1 MENKTT
7 AGAPRKSA
15 GKPGILE
22 LSLLGWLAEDPK
34 NRFAIASDHSFACYE
49 KQAPREDGLRPVR
62 KLADFQKDADSDAL
76 KVWFGG
82 KIAWKAGA
90 LLDEGC
96 FVRHV
101 MLGTA
106 FKNDDRELFKAAVA
120 DVYIPGSWNLS
131 SAYIGVTDAG
141 IEWWK
146 STGSELHA
154 SLLEKIAA
162 RREKDR
168 AAERRAV
175 FGWVMHFDRKIPE
188 RIQDMLPQ
196 GMELPLPRL
205 SGLRPMFTA
214 RIVRETSDRFYVED
228 VQPLNRASSLI
239 VTLGVRTHGKHQYVD
254 RDRLMLD
261 HASQADAAA
270 LLEFDQSQQED
281 HTDRCLRAAD
291 ELEPIIRRYIA
302 GAVQNEAEHADR
314 MRELLDSLASKRDS
328 HH

>member
-1 MENKTT
+1 MNDTTT
-7 AGAPRKSA
+7 AGAQRKSA

-22 LSLLGWLAEDPK
+22 LSLLGWLAEDPG
-34 NRFAIASDHSFACYE
+34 NRFAMASEHTFACYE

-62 KLADFQKDADSDAL
+62 KLADFQNDADSDAL
-76 KVWFGG
+76 KEWFGG

-90 LLDEGC
+90 LLEDGF
-96 FVRHV
+96 FVRHL
-101 MLGTA
+101 MLGSA
-106 FKNDDRELFKAAVA
+106 FKKDDRELFQKAVA

-146 STGSELHA
+146 STGAELHA
-154 SLLEKIAA
+154 SLLTKIGAK
-162 RREKDR
+162 REKER
-168 AAERRAV
+168 ASERRAV
-175 FGWVMHFDRKIPE
+175 FGWVMHFDRKTPE

-214 RIVRETSDRFYVED
+214 RIVKETPDRFYVED
-228 VQPLNRASSLI
+228 VQALNKASSLI
-239 VTLGVRTHGKHQYVD
+239 ATLGVRTHGKHQYVD

-261 HASQADAAA
+261 HASQSDAAA
-270 LLEFDQSQQED
+270 LLAFDLSQQED
-281 HTDRCLRAAD
+281 HSDRCRRAAE

-314 MRELLDSLASKRDS
+314 MRELLERLAAS
-328 HH
+328 HRTV

>member
-1 MENKTT
+1 MNTKIS
-7 AGAPRKSA
+7 AGAQRKSA

-22 LSLLGWLAEDPK
+22 LSLLGWLAADAK
-34 NRFAIASDHSFACYE
+34 NRFAIASEHSFACYE
-49 KQAPREDGLRPVR
+49 KLTPREDGLRPVR
-62 KLADFQKDADSDAL
+62 KLADYQKDDASDAL
-76 KVWFGG
+76 KAWFGG
-82 KIAWKAGA
+82 VIAWKPGA
-90 LLDEGC
+90 LLEDER
-96 FVRHV
+96 FVRYV

-106 FKNDDRELFKAAVA
+106 FKKEDRELFKAAVA

-131 SAYIGVTDAG
+131 SVYIGATEAG
-141 IEWWK
+141 IEWWN
-146 STGSELHA
+146 STGAELHA

-214 RIVRETSDRFYVED
+214 RIVRETPDRFYVED

-239 VTLGVRTHGKHQYVD
+239 ATLGVRSHGKHQYVD

-261 HASQADAAA
+261 YASQADAAA
-270 LLEFDQSQQED
+270 LLEFDQSQQQD
-281 HTDRCLRAAD
+281 HAERCHRAAE

-302 GAVQNEAEHADR
+302 GSVQNEAEHADR
-314 MRELLDSLASKRDS
+314 MRELLASLAARSSSD
-328 HH
+328 

>member
-1 MENKTT
+1 MNTKTT
-7 AGAPRKSA
+7 AGAQRNSA

-22 LSLLGWLAEDPK
+22 LSLLGWLAADPK
-34 NRFAIASDHSFACYE
+34 VRFAIESEHSFACYE
-49 KQAPREDGLRPVR
+49 KLAPREDGLRPIR
-62 KLADFQKDADSDAL
+62 KLADFQKDDASSAL
-76 KVWFGG
+76 KEWFGG

-90 LLDEGC
+90 LAGDG
-96 FVRHV
+96 FFDRYV

-106 FKNDDRELFKAAVA
+106 FKKEDRELFKAAVA

-131 SAYIGVTDAG
+131 SVYIGATEAG

-146 STGSELHA
+146 STGAELHA
-154 SLLEKIAA
+154 SLLAKIAA
-162 RREKDR
+162 KREKHR

-175 FGWVMHFDRKIPE
+175 FGWVMHFDRKTPE

-214 RIVRETSDRFYVED
+214 RIVKETPDRYYIED
-228 VQPLNRASSLI
+228 VQSLNRASSLI
-239 VTLGVRTHGKHQYVD
+239 ATLGVRSHGKHQYVD

-270 LLEFDQSQQED
+270 LLEFDLSQQQD
-281 HTDRCLRAAD
+281 HTDRCHRAAE
-291 ELEPIIRRYIA
+291 ELEPIIRRYVA

-314 MRELLDSLASKRDS
+314 MRELLTRLASRREGKD
-328 HH
+328 

>member
-1 MENKTT
+1 MNDTTT
-7 AGAPRKSA
+7 AGAQRKSA

-22 LSLLGWLAEDPK
+22 LSLLGWLAEDPG
-34 NRFAIASDHSFACYE
+34 NRFAMASEHTFACYE

-62 KLADFQKDADSDAL
+62 KLADFQNDADSDAL
-76 KVWFGG
+76 KEWFGG

-90 LLDEGC
+90 LLEDGF
-96 FVRHV
+96 FVRHL
-101 MLGTA
+101 MLGSA
-106 FKNDDRELFKAAVA
+106 FKKDDRELFQKAVA

-131 SAYIGVTDAG
+131 SAYIGITDAG

-146 STGSELHA
+146 STGAELHA
-154 SLLEKIAA
+154 SLLTKIGAK
-162 RREKDR
+162 REKER
-168 AAERRAV
+168 ASERRAV
-175 FGWVMHFDRKIPE
+175 FGWVMHFDRKTPE

-214 RIVRETSDRFYVED
+214 RIVKETPDRFYVED
-228 VQPLNRASSLI
+228 VQALNKASSLI
-239 VTLGVRTHGKHQYVD
+239 ATLGVRTHGKHQYVD

-261 HASQADAAA
+261 HASQSDAAA
-270 LLEFDQSQQED
+270 LLAFDLSQQED
-281 HTDRCLRAAD
+281 HSDRCRRAAE

-314 MRELLDSLASKRDS
+314 MRELLERLAAS
-328 HH
+328 HRTV